1 MDYKNVRY
9 MIIFQTS
16 LRLYVCD
23 ILLQAL
29 NSIEESL
36 VQGLLTAKDRVFAL
50 GLYLCAK
57 LYYFSS
63 SIKFIYSHL

>member
-16 LRLYVCD
+16 FRLYVCD

-29 NSIEESL
+29 NTIEESL
-36 VQGLLTAKDRVFAL
+36 VQGLLTAKDHVFAL
-50 GLYLCAK
+50 GLHLYAK
-57 LYYFSS
+57 SYYFSA